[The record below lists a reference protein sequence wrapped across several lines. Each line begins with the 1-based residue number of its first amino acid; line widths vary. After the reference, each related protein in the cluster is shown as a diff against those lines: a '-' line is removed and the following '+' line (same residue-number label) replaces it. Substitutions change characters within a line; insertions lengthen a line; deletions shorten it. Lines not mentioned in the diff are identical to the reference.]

1 MKKVNLEKKIN
12 LALNEAVN
20 ALRVCEDLD
29 FNTRDNYCKYA
40 FTRIVSILCMVDD
53 WEIEDRCSY
62 YCLSE
67 IDRNLVNFIDE
78 RKMKSY
84 ENVNK

>member
-1 MKKVNLEKKIN
+1 
-12 LALNEAVN
+12 
-20 ALRVCEDLD
+20 
-29 FNTRDNYCKYA
+29 
-40 FTRIVSILCMVDD
+40 MVDD

-84 ENVNK
+84 ENVNKWVDRVGKKHKRCRM

>member
-40 FTRIVSILCMVDD
+40 FTASLRA
-53 WEIEDRCSY
+53 R
-62 YCLSE
+62 
-67 IDRNLVNFIDE
+67 FIFFS
-78 RKMKSY
+78 RFTFFIFNYLIRSL
-84 ENVNK
+84 